1 MLRTKFQGHRP
12 LDSREEEF
20 LRILPYMGM
29 VANKWFICDLN
40 NLNKLSFPH
49 AKETP
54 HKIWLQ
60 SAKWLLRKRSLK
72 ILKLS
77 DLDQGQ

>member
-1 MLRTKFQGHRP
+1 MWIWWP
-12 LDSREEEF
+12 PWSR
-20 LRILPYMGM
+20 
-29 VANKWFICDLN
+29 DLN

-49 AKETP
+49 PKKTP

-60 SAKWLLRKRSLK
+60 SAEWLLRRRSLK
-72 ILKLS
+72 ILNLG